1 MTTRWQLVVAW
12 GLFALWFGLSAL
24 LARMTLELLRPAVV
38 GLNPLTARAALM
50 LIALLSGAA
59 SLVALYS
66 AASAVASK
74 WFGVRSLKDWFLLL
88 NDPLWRGEG
97 WWR

>member
-1 MTTRWQLVVAW
+1 MTTRRQLLVAW
-12 GLFALWFGLSAL
+12 GLFALWFVVSAL

-38 GLNPLTARAALM
+38 GFSPLTARAGLM

-59 SLVALYS
+59 SLVALYF
-66 AASAVASK
+66 AANAVAST

-88 NDPLWRGEG
+88 NDPLWRGDG